1 MSTLGIVLI
10 GVGSAVVG
18 AVGGF
23 MTCVGLVLHLCNVS
37 EDEPKNKEV

>member
-1 MSTLGIVLI
+1 MSTIGIVLI

-23 MTCVGLVLHLCNVS
+23 FACVGLVLHMCKIS
-37 EDEPKNKEV
+37 EDEPKE